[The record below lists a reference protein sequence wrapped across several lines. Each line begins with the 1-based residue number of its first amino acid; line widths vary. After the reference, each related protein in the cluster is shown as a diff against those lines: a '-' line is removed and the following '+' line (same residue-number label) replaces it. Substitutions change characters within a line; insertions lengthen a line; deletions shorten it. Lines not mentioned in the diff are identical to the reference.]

1 MKIFLSVFVCCTL
14 LILACQGT
22 AEKKMPVDKYEAG
35 KKSLA
40 EIEQENPA
48 QFLQAKANDRKN
60 LLRQTVVKGEV
71 TNTARIVTY
80 KDVDVKL
87 YFYSKTGVLL
97 EEDHEMIYDKIAPGA
112 SKSFKTK
119 LFTPKGTD
127 SVRVEVV
134 SAKY

>member
-1 MKIFLSVFVCCTL
+1 MKFFLSVITCCIL
-14 LILACQGT
+14 LMACQGNS
-22 AEKKMPVDKYEAG
+22 EKKMPADKYEAG

-48 QFLQAKANDRKN
+48 QFLVAKSNDRKN
-60 LLRQTVVKGEV
+60 LLRQTVVKGTV

-97 EEDHEMIYDKIAPGA
+97 EEDHEMIYDEIAPGA

-127 SVRVEVV
+127 SVRAEVV